1 LPKHAT
7 RVYAA
12 KQRVCSMLVSRNTN
26 HFVATTRK
34 KVQDEMQFCSQ
45 LQKLKTRT

>member
-1 LPKHAT
+1 MFNACQSQHQPF
-7 RVYAA
+7 
-12 KQRVCSMLVSRNTN
+12 C
-26 HFVATTRK
+26 VATTRK